1 MGDYDAIVIGSGS
14 GGLTA
19 ALSLARAGKRVVVF
33 EQHQLPGGY
42 SQSFSLE
49 GFRFSPGIHYI
60 GQLGPGA
67 RLRRIYEGLGVAE
80 DLVFLELNP
89 DGYDHVIVGDERFD
103 IPKGQQRFSE
113 RLKQRFPSE
122 AKGIDGY
129 MRAVTSMANELQ
141 WATPPRSLSEAVML
155 PVRMRAVLR
164 YGLLPLDRF
173 LDRFT
178 LNPLLRAI
186 LSVQAGDHGM
196 APSRASAV
204 LHAGLQDYYFDGG
217 WYPQGGGRAIPEA
230 FVKQI
235 VAHRGEVRLGRGVK
249 RILVERGRAIGVG
262 LEDGTEVRADIVVS
276 NGDPG
281 ETWAHLVERQH
292 VNARLLRRV
301 HNLKYSVSTLSLFLA
316 VDMDLRAA
324 GLDSGNIWYNRSS
337 DMEAA
342 YRLGRLDDLSRV
354 SEIPGLFFSATTLK
368 DPSMRTDGLHTVE
381 VMALASP
388 RAFARWQGSHS
399 GKRPDDYVRLKQH
412 LADKMLDA
420 VEQVVPGM
428 RDHVVFS
435 STATPLTNMHYV
447 RATEGA
453 IYGAEKS
460 LRNLGPFSFPVRTHI
475 NGLYQCGASTIAA
488 GINGVTNSGL
498 AAAVAALGCKEEEL
512 LTANQ
517 TLRARSAE
525 DPESWRAP

>member
-103 IPKGQQRFSE
+103 IPKGQQRFSV

-141 WATPPRSLSEAVML
+141 WATPPRSLSEAAML

-178 LNPLLRAI
+178 QNPLLRAI

-196 APSRASAV
+196 APSRASAA

-217 WYPQGGGRAIPEA
+217 WYPQGGGRAIPDA

-249 RILVERGRAIGVG
+249 RALVQRGCV
-262 LEDGTEVRADIVVS
+262 
-276 NGDPG
+276 
-281 ETWAHLVERQH
+281 
-292 VNARLLRRV
+292 
-301 HNLKYSVSTLSLFLA
+301 
-316 VDMDLRAA
+316 
-324 GLDSGNIWYNRSS
+324 
-337 DMEAA
+337 
-342 YRLGRLDDLSRV
+342 
-354 SEIPGLFFSATTLK
+354 
-368 DPSMRTDGLHTVE
+368 
-381 VMALASP
+381 
-388 RAFARWQGSHS
+388 
-399 GKRPDDYVRLKQH
+399 
-412 LADKMLDA
+412 
-420 VEQVVPGM
+420 
-428 RDHVVFS
+428 
-435 STATPLTNMHYV
+435 
-447 RATEGA
+447 
-453 IYGAEKS
+453 
-460 LRNLGPFSFPVRTHI
+460 
-475 NGLYQCGASTIAA
+475 
-488 GINGVTNSGL
+488 
-498 AAAVAALGCKEEEL
+498 
-512 LTANQ
+512 
-517 TLRARSAE
+517 
-525 DPESWRAP
+525 